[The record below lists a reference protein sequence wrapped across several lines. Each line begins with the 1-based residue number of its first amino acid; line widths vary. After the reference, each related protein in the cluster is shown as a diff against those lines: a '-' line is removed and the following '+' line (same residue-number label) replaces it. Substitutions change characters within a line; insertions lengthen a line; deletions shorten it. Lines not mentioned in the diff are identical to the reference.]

1 MSGGADLDAGMLAGA
16 GCGDLDKLAWLA
28 GKDGHLVDV
37 VDGVY
42 GRTPMHFAAEGGH
55 AAAVEKLHR
64 LGSTALDRPDKAGR
78 TPM

>member
-37 VDGVY
+37 VDGVRGWG
-42 GRTPMHFAAEGGH
+42 GRTCSWGGS
-55 AAAVEKLHR
+55 A
-64 LGSTALDRPDKAGR
+64 GQLDRPDKAGR